1 MNRQNST
8 ITEKLQKAYL
18 RGEITIVQVSWE
30 IYKAGLRHTPP
41 DEFQTLKM
49 LGIY

>member
-1 MNRQNST
+1 MNRAT

-18 RGEITIVQVSWE
+18 RGEITIVQASWA

-41 DEFQTLKM
+41 DEFQTLKL